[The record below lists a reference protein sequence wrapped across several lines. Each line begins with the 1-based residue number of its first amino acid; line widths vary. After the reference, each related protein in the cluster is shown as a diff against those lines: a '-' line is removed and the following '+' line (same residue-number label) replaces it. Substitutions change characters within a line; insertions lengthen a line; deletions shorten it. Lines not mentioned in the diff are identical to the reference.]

1 MRRVY
6 LDHAATTAVRPEVLE
21 EMLPY
26 LKGEFGN
33 PSSIYS
39 WGRDAKAAV
48 EKSRARLAHL
58 IGADPSEIV
67 FTSGGTEADN
77 FALRGV
83 AAANRRNGNHIV
95 TTRIEHHAVL
105 HVAEELERE
114 GFRVTYLPVDRD
126 GLVSYGD
133 LEAALTADTILV
145 SVMFA
150 NNEIGT
156 IEPIGE
162 LARIARKK
170 GVIFHTDAVQAVG
183 SVPINVKELD
193 VDLLS
198 ISAHKMGGPKGV
210 GALYIRRG
218 TCIQPFLLGGAQERK
233 WRAGTENVAGIVG
246 LGKAA
251 ELAERELP
259 ERMQYVAALRDLL
272 IDGVMGTI
280 DHVYLTGHRTKRLPG
295 NASFCFENVDGESLI
310 FSLDLSGIAASS
322 GSACTSG
329 SLEPSHV
336 LSALGIPPELARGSL
351 RLTLG
356 WENTREDV
364 EYVLAVLP
372 EIVKRL
378 RAISLREGPR
388 ETNKAI

>member
-6 LDHAATTAVRPEVLE
+6 LDHAATTAVHPEVLE

-39 WGRDAKAAV
+39 WGREAKAAV
-48 EKSRARLAHL
+48 EKARARLAHL
-58 IGADPSEIV
+58 LGADPAEIV
-67 FTSGGTEADN
+67 FTSGGTESDN

-83 AAANRRNGNHIV
+83 AAANRQKGNHII
-95 TTRIEHHAVL
+95 TTKIEHHAIL
-105 HVAEELERE
+105 HTAEQLEKE
-114 GFRVTYLPVDRD
+114 GFRVTYLPVDKD
-126 GLVSYGD
+126 GLVRPED
-133 LEAALTADTILV
+133 LEEALTPDTILV
-145 SVMFA
+145 SIMFA

-156 IEPIGE
+156 IEPIAE
-162 LARIARKK
+162 LARIAKSK

-183 SVPINVKELD
+183 NVPINVKELG

-198 ISAHKMGGPKGV
+198 LSGHKIYGPKGV

-218 TCIQPFLLGGAQERK
+218 TRIEPLILGGAQERK
-233 WRAGTENVAGIVG
+233 WRAGTENVPGIVG

-251 ELAERELP
+251 ELAEKELP
-259 ERMQYVAALRDLL
+259 QRMKHLTELRDLL
-272 IDGVMGTI
+272 IDGIMEKI
-280 DHVYLTGHRTKRLPG
+280 DHVRLNGHRTQRLPG
-295 NASFCFENVDGESLI
+295 NANFCFEYVEGESLLLN
-310 FSLDLSGIAASS
+310 LDLAGIAASS

-336 LSALGIPPELARGSL
+336 LMALGIPPEVAHGSL

-356 WENTREDV
+356 RENTREDV
-364 EYVLAVLP
+364 EYVLSVLP
-372 EIVKRL
+372 EIVAKL
-378 RAISLREGPR
+378 RAMSPLAPGGKE
-388 ETNKAI
+388 NV